1 MSHRTGRALV
11 VTALVAASATVAAV
25 TSSANAA
32 APVKGS
38 APAAASAKNSN
49 LGGRHFDPRQPL
61 ALTSPG
67 LRAAAA
73 EPAPP
78 PPPVVPSPPYPF
90 KVTKL
95 TTDVFGPFNLA
106 VDAKKRVLVAEG
118 FFGSLLRL
126 GDKQPLFVAP
136 KDHDVTGVAVAS
148 NGSYAFTWGNQ
159 PKVKGYLTI
168 RPAKG
173 KAITVDLGA
182 YEKKRNPDRLNK
194 YGVQSTDPCVVAA
207 FTSPAPGAPPASY
220 TGTVDTHAY
229 SVAAV
234 PGGGWVAADA
244 GGNDL
249 VVIDAKGK
257 IKAAY
262 ALPPVPVV
270 ITAEYAAAQNL
281 PACTVGVTYNYE
293 PVPTDVEYFGGKL
306 YVSTLSGG
314 GEGPALQ
321 TGAVW
326 TVGLDGKK
334 LTRLASG
341 LAGATNVAVTPSGTV
356 LVSELGGRISRIL
369 KGKAYPVL
377 NLPNALAVEAGST
390 TTIYAS
396 QLAGIDF
403 ETGDVTSTG
412 SVLRYDV
419 RF

>member
-1 MSHRTGRALV
+1 MYHRTGRALV

-25 TSSANAA
+25 ASSANAA
-32 APVKGS
+32 APAKGS

-61 ALTSPG
+61 ALTSPQ
-67 LRAAAA
+67 LRAAAG

-106 VDAKKRVLVAEG
+106 VDAKKRVYVAEG
-118 FFGSLLRL
+118 FFGALLRL
-126 GDKQPLFVAP
+126 GDKKPLFTAP
-136 KDHDVTGVAVAS
+136 KGHDVTGVALGA

-159 PKVKGYLTI
+159 PQVKGYLTI

-194 YGVQSTDPCVVAA
+194 YGAQSTDPCVIAA
-207 FTSPAPGAPPASY
+207 FTSPEPGAPPASY
-220 TGTVDTHAY
+220 TGTVDTHVY

-234 PGGGWVAADA
+234 PGGGWVVADA

-270 ITAEYAAAQNL
+270 ITAEIAAAQKL
-281 PACTVGVTYNYE
+281 PACTVGVTYNFE
-293 PVPTDVEYFGGKL
+293 AVPTDVEYFGGKL

-314 GEGPALQ
+314 GEGPGLQ

-326 TVGLDGKK
+326 TVGLNGKK

-356 LVSELGGRISRIL
+356 LVSELGGRVSRIV
-369 KGKAYPVL
+369 KGKSYPL
-377 NLPNALAVEAGST
+377 FNLPNALAVEAGST
-390 TTIYAS
+390 TSIYAS
-396 QLAGIDF
+396 QLAGINF
-403 ETGDVTSTG
+403 ETGDVTSSG

>member
-159 PKVKGYLTI
+159 PKLKGYVTV
-168 RPAKG
+168 RPARG
-173 KAITVDLGA
+173 KAITVDVGA
-182 YEKKRNPDRLNK
+182 YERRYNPDKRNQ
-194 YGVQSTDPCVVAA
+194 YGAQSSDPCVLAA
-207 FTSPAPGAPPASY
+207 FDFTSQGGPPARY
-220 TGTVDTHAY
+220 TGQVDTHAY
-229 SVAAV
+229 AVASV
-234 PGGGWVAADA
+234 PGGWVVADA
-244 GGNDL
+244 GANTL
-249 VVIDAKGK
+249 VVVDNRGR
-257 IKAAY
+257 IKAAH

-270 ITAEYAAAQNL
+270 ITKELAAAQKL
-281 PACTVGVTYNYE
+281 PDCTIGVTYNFE
-293 PVPTDVEYFGGKL
+293 AVPTDVEYFRNKL

-314 GEGPALQ
+314 PEGPGAA

-334 LTRLASG
+334 LTRIGSG
-341 LAGATNVAVTPSGTV
+341 FSGATNLAVTPSGAV
-356 LVSELGGRISRIL
+356 LVAELGGQISRVV
-369 KGKAYPVL
+369 KGKPVRL
-377 NLPNALAVEAGST
+377 FELPNALAVEVAGT
-390 TTIYAS
+390 VYAS
-396 QLAGIDF
+396 TLADIDF
-403 ETGDVTSTG
+403 QTGEPKSSG
-412 SVLRYDV
+412 SVVRYDV
-419 RF
+419 RW